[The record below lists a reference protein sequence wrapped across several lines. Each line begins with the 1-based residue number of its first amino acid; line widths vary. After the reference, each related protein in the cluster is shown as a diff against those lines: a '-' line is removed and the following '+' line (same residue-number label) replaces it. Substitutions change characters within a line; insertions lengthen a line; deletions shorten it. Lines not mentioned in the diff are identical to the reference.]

1 MSAVLDAPA
10 REPVLLLHSSAS
22 SAQQWGALVESL
34 EPGHDVHA
42 LDFHGHGLQPAWTSA
57 RPMRL
62 ADDAALAR
70 QLLESER
77 GVHLVGHS
85 YGGAVALHIAA
96 RWPHRVRSVVV
107 YEPVALCLLGEMLP
121 HADATAEVRGIGAF
135 MRASA
140 ARGDAE
146 AAAQRFI
153 DFWSGA
159 GTWQQLPPQRRQGFV
174 RRVPAVIAHFDAL
187 WAETWPGELAEPS
200 APPMLV
206 LSGES
211 SPAAARTLAAL
222 LRSRLPQARHEVLA
236 GLGHMGPISDAAVVN
251 ARVADFLRAQGD
263 ATYAPTLRNS
273 SRSGAK
279 FA

>member
-1 MSAVLDAPA
+1 VSAVVDAPTS
-10 REPVLLLHSSAS
+10 EPVLLLHSSAS
-22 SAQQWGALVESL
+22 SAQQWHALVQSI
-34 EPGHDVHA
+34 EPRHEVHA
-42 LDFHGHGLQPAWTSA
+42 LDFHGHGAQPAWASA

-70 QLLESER
+70 HFLESTQ
-77 GVHLVGHS
+77 GAHLVGHS

-96 RWPHRVRSVVV
+96 RWPHLVRSLVV
-107 YEPVALCLLGEMLP
+107 YEPVTFCLLGEMLP
-121 HADATAEVRGIGAF
+121 HANVTVEVRGIGAF

-140 ARGDAE
+140 ARGDAV
-146 AAAQRFI
+146 AAARRFI

-159 GTWQQLPPQRRQGFV
+159 GTWDQLPPQRQQGFA

-187 WAETWPGELAEPS
+187 WAEAWPDELAGPS
-200 APPMLV
+200 APPMRV
-206 LSGES
+206 LSGDR

-222 LRSRLPQARHEVLA
+222 LRTRLPHAHHETLA
-236 GLGHMGPISDAAVVN
+236 GLGHMGPITDAAVVN
-251 ARVADFLRAQGD
+251 ARVADALRVPGQ
-263 ATYAPTLRNS
+263 APTLRNS